1 MEQIVVGNISI
12 DVVRKDIKNIHL
24 AVYPPAGKVRI
35 AAPLTVNEDAIRLFA
50 VGKLAWIKKNQQ
62 KFAAQERLA
71 PREYKNRESHYFK
84 GQRYLL
90 RVVEVAAPPRVC
102 RRSRTFI
109 DMQVRP
115 GTPAEKRHRIMN
127 EWYRSELKKSAAGLI
142 EKWQKKLQTGLAG
155 WQVRQMKTRWG
166 SCSIERKSILLNL
179 ELAKKPVACLE
190 YIIVH
195 ELLHLRERRHNEQFQ
210 LLLDRHLP
218 DWKKR
223 RDELNRTPASH
234 ATWSC

>member
-24 AVYPPAGKVRI
+24 AVCPPAGKVRI
-35 AAPLTVNEDAIRLFA
+35 AAPLAVNKDAIRLFA
-50 VGKLAWIKKNQQ
+50 VGKLAWIKRNQQ

-90 RVVEVAAPPRVC
+90 KVVEVAAAPSVC

-115 GTPAEKRHRIMN
+115 GTSPEKRHSIMN

-142 EKWQKKLQTGLAG
+142 EKWQKKAADQSGRLAG
-155 WQVRQMKTRWG
+155 QADENALGLLQYRTQKHSAQPRTRQKARSMPR
-166 SCSIERKSILLNL
+166 IHHR
-179 ELAKKPVACLE
+179 A
-190 YIIVH
+190 
-195 ELLHLRERRHNEQFQ
+195 
-210 LLLDRHLP
+210 
-218 DWKKR
+218 
-223 RDELNRTPASH
+223 
-234 ATWSC
+234 